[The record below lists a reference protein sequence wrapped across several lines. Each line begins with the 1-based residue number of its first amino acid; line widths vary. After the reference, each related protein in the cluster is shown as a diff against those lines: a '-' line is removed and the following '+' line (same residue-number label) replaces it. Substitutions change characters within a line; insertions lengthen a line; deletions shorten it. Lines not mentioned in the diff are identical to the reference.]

1 MTRGTETW
9 ITELTPLSFL
19 ARSAGVYPD
28 KTAIV
33 HGAHALDL
41 RRVRP
46 RRPAAGAGPAR
57 VGGRAWG
64 PRRLPAAE
72 RPGDAARA
80 LRRPARGCGA
90 RRGEHAA
97 LRRGGPLHP
106 RPLRGDRP
114 RRRLRPAVRGRPD
127 PREPGDGPRD
137 RRARRRGGAGRG
149 RVGRGCDVRDLLARG
164 DEGEDLPWSVDDERG
179 TISINYTSGTTGKPK
194 GVQYHHRGAYL
205 NSLGEIIQS
214 YHDPSTVYLWTLPMF
229 HCNGWCTPWGIT
241 AIGGTHVCL
250 REVRGDAI
258 WAQIGEHRVTH
269 LNGAPT
275 VVTTIMN
282 ARRGPHPRLR
292 PRGHD
297 GGCAAQPDDDPR
309 DGADGLPHR
318 PRLRPHRDLRPVH
331 GVPVAGRVGGLS
343 DTERAKLQA
352 RQGVGMIQTDA
363 VRVVEVLEGERR
375 TGDGAADDDPDS
387 VELVDVP
394 ADGTTMGEI
403 VMHGNNVMSGYY
415 RDPEA
420 TTKAFAGGWYHSG
433 DLGVMH
439 PDGYVELRDRAK
451 DVIISGGE
459 NISTVE
465 VEQAVLSHEAVLEA
479 AVVGVPDER
488 WGERPKAFVVL
499 RQGTIGRARGD
510 HRARQDG
517 HRALQGAARGRGRRR
532 APQDLHRQDPEVRAA
547 RQGVGRAGAADPRAE
562 RVWRHGHESVT
573 TDPVEP
579 MGPLMSLPTDP
590 FAAPSSGPIVLARA
604 ARRPAAARAA
614 HADVGCSRPRRA
626 RSPSAPP
633 SSGSTLG
640 TVDAPDRSRRPR
652 RRAGRRRRGH
662 GGPARRRGAD
672 RAGDPDPAGGDARG
686 PPRRPTPPRPRSRP
700 TTRATA
706 DRADRAAALARA
718 ARLRERAWERA
729 VERALVTRA
738 GAVRAHG
745 HGHGHHR

>member
-1 MTRGTETW
+1 MTRETW

-33 HGAHALDL
+33 HGAQRWTYAEF
-41 RRVRP
+41 
-46 RRPAAGAGPAR
+46 AR
-57 VGGRAWG
+57 DAQ
-64 PRRLPAAE
+64 RL
-72 RPGDAARA
+72 
-80 LRRPARGCGA
+80 ARG
-90 RRGEHAA
+90 
-97 LRRGGPLHP
+97 LRASG
-106 RPLRGDRP
+106 
-114 RRRLRPAVRGRPD
+114 V
-127 PREPGDGPRD
+127 EPGDRVACLLPNVPAMLHAHFGVPLAGAVLVAVNTRLSAEEVRYILDHSGATVLVVDSALLSAVDPIRESLATVREIVVHVDAEGPD
-137 RRARRRGGAGRG
+137 AGASVEGATY
-149 RVGRGCDVRDLLARG
+149 DDLLERG
-164 DEGEDLPWSVDDERG
+164 NEGEDLPWAVDDERG

-214 YHDPSTVYLWTLPMF
+214 YHDPATVYLWTLPMF

-258 WAQIGEHRVTH
+258 WALIGEHRVTH

-282 ARRGPHPRLR
+282 AAEARTLDYALVVTTAGAPPSPTTILEMERMGFRIVHVYGLTETYGPYTVCQWQ
-292 PRGHD
+292 D
-297 GGCAAQPDDDPR
+297 AWAE
-309 DGADGLPHR
+309 
-318 PRLRPHRDLRPVH
+318 
-331 GVPVAGRVGGLS
+331 LS

-363 VRVVEVLEGERR
+363 VRVVEVLPE
-375 TGDGAADDDPDS
+375 DYDPDS

-394 ADGTTMGEI
+394 ADGATMGEI

-499 RQGTIGRARGD
+499 RQGRSAEPEQIIEHVKTAIARYKAPREVEVVVELPKTSTGKIQKFELRAKEWGGQERQIRG
-510 HRARQDG
+510 
-517 HRALQGAARGRGRRR
+517 
-532 APQDLHRQDPEVRAA
+532 
-547 RQGVGRAGAADPRAE
+547 
-562 RVWRHGHESVT
+562 
-573 TDPVEP
+573 
-579 MGPLMSLPTDP
+579 
-590 FAAPSSGPIVLARA
+590 
-604 ARRPAAARAA
+604 
-614 HADVGCSRPRRA
+614 
-626 RSPSAPP
+626 
-633 SSGSTLG
+633 
-640 TVDAPDRSRRPR
+640 
-652 RRAGRRRRGH
+652 
-662 GGPARRRGAD
+662 
-672 RAGDPDPAGGDARG
+672 
-686 PPRRPTPPRPRSRP
+686 
-700 TTRATA
+700 
-706 DRADRAAALARA
+706 
-718 ARLRERAWERA
+718 
-729 VERALVTRA
+729 
-738 GAVRAHG
+738 
-745 HGHGHHR
+745 